1 MINVCPRVDHW
12 VANVRYWPIADIAAM
27 CAFGSFIGSE
37 VAMLSNLP
45 TMDQRQLVI
54 SQAAA
59 PAFILGAV
67 ASFLSVLL
75 SHMARITDRS
85 RAIHGLA
92 EGDPKK
98 GLKGIVPQL
107 RLRARIL
114 HRAIYWAVGSGIV
127 TCLLMIVAFGSA
139 YFGVRHE
146 PGAAVLFIA
155 ALGLFTASLVSF
167 AREVGIALKR
177 PEAD

>member
-1 MINVCPRVDHW
+1 
-12 VANVRYWPIADIAAM
+12 
-27 CAFGSFIGSE
+27 
-37 VAMLSNLP
+37 MLSSLP
-45 TMDQRQLVI
+45 TMDQLQLVI

-75 SHMARITDRS
+75 SHMGRIIDRS
-85 RAIHGLA
+85 RAIHDLA

-98 GLKGIVPQL
+98 EQLKAHLPQL
-107 RLRARIL
+107 RLRARML

-127 TCLLMIVAFGSA
+127 TCLLMIAAFASA

-146 PGAAVLFIA
+146 PGAGVLFTA
-155 ALGLFTASLVSF
+155 ALGLFTAALVSF
-167 AREVGIALKR
+167 DREVGIALKH

>member
-1 MINVCPRVDHW
+1 
-12 VANVRYWPIADIAAM
+12 
-27 CAFGSFIGSE
+27 
-37 VAMLSNLP
+37 MLSSLP
-45 TMDQRQLVI
+45 TMDQLQLVI

-75 SHMARITDRS
+75 SHMTRILDRS
-85 RAIHGLA
+85 RAIQDLP

-98 GLKGIVPQL
+98 EQLKANLPQL
-107 RLRARIL
+107 RL

-139 YFGVRHE
+139 YVGARHE
-146 PGAAVLFIA
+146 LGAAALFIV

>member
-1 MINVCPRVDHW
+1 
-12 VANVRYWPIADIAAM
+12 
-27 CAFGSFIGSE
+27 
-37 VAMLSNLP
+37 MLSSLP
-45 TMDQRQLVI
+45 TMDQLQLVI

-75 SHMARITDRS
+75 SHMGRITDRS
-85 RAIHGLA
+85 RAISDLP
-92 EGDPKK
+92 EGDAKK
-98 GLKGIVPQL
+98 EQLKANLPQL
-107 RLRARIL
+107 HMRARIL

-139 YFGVRHE
+139 YFGLRHE
-146 PGAAVLFIA
+146 LGAAVLFMV
-155 ALGLFTASLVSF
+155 ALALFTASLVSF

-177 PEAD
+177 PETG

>member
-1 MINVCPRVDHW
+1 
-12 VANVRYWPIADIAAM
+12 
-27 CAFGSFIGSE
+27 
-37 VAMLSNLP
+37 MLSNLP
-45 TMDQRQLVI
+45 TMDQLQLVI

-75 SHMARITDRS
+75 SHMSRIIDRS
-85 RAIHGLA
+85 RAIHDLP

-98 GLKGIVPQL
+98 ERLKANLSQL

-139 YFGVRHE
+139 YFGVRHD
-146 PGAAVLFIA
+146 PGAAALFIA

-167 AREVGIALKR
+167 AREVASRSGLKYSALT
-177 PEAD
+177 

>member
-1 MINVCPRVDHW
+1 
-12 VANVRYWPIADIAAM
+12 
-27 CAFGSFIGSE
+27 
-37 VAMLSNLP
+37 MLSSLP
-45 TMDQRQLVI
+45 TMDQLQLVI

-85 RAIHGLA
+85 RAIHDLA
-92 EGDPKK
+92 EDDPKK
-98 GLKGIVPQL
+98 ERLKANLPP
-107 RLRARIL
+107 A
-114 HRAIYWAVGSGIV
+114 AAA
-127 TCLLMIVAFGSA
+127 CA
-139 YFGVRHE
+139 YRHE
-146 PGAAVLFIA
+146 PGAAALFIA